1 MHKRYGKD
9 GLVCL
14 SVSVDDAQDASRK
27 EAALGFLQKVGAT
40 FPNLLLQE
48 ETDFWQ
54 AKFKINGPP
63 AVFVF
68 DRQGK
73 RAGKFDTSDPDKPFT
88 YKDVENLVQ
97 ELLREKP

>member
-1 MHKRYGKD
+1 MHKRYGSE
-9 GLVCL
+9 GLACF
-14 SVSVDDAQDASRK
+14 SVSADEDSPARRDATLS
-27 EAALGFLQKVGAT
+27 FLRQVGAT
-40 FPNLLLQE
+40 FPNFFLLE

-54 AKFKINGPP
+54 QKFNISGPP

-88 YKDVENLVQ
+88 YKDVEDLVK